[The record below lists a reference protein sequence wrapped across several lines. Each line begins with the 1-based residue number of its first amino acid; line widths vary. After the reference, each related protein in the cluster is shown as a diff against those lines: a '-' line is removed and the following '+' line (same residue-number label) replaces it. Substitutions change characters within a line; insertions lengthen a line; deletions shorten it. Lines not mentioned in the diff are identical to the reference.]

1 MGFLKSLSIR
11 GKLYCA
17 IAILVFSFAGV
28 AAIGIFGM
36 WFLSGVRAYVG
47 GESLLAKAQ
56 KNAVYSLSEYALFRD
71 EADYKKFER
80 DIKIPLGDRKAR
92 LELQKRN
99 PNLGAAYDGFVE
111 GGNRPDDIEG
121 MILIFLYFQRLSY
134 FKRAVMF
141 WREGDDDVARLQKI
155 AAQLHQSISSHQGS
169 PPNIRPYLEKISR
182 INDALTAL
190 ESNFSFTLGEASR
203 WLKRTLFWA
212 MIAFLAL
219 IGLPSIYISL
229 SIGEEIA
236 SGIREA
242 SIAAAKVAAGDLSAR
257 LPFAGNDELGR
268 LAADF
273 NHMAESLAQMEREM
287 KSFSYS
293 VAHDLRAPLRA
304 IEGFSHF
311 LIEDYSDRLGE
322 QGKDYLNRI
331 GLGCQRMGQLIDDLL
346 ALANVTR
353 QEMKS
358 EKTDLR
364 EIAKSVMEKIEE
376 AEPNRR
382 VEFSV
387 PARIEAFGDPGL
399 LKIVLENLIG
409 NAWKFTSKT
418 ENARI
423 EIGSTQKDGETA
435 YFVKDNGAGFDMKY
449 VDKIFDP
456 FQRLHSQSDFPGQGL
471 GLAIVSRIVHR
482 HGGRIWAEGEVG
494 KGAALYFTLGG
505 VERGG
510 LNGNQRRNDTSSGG

>member
-1 MGFLKSLSIR
+1 MSLESEFARARVLGWVLLVSSSFLIVMVGGAHYWGLRRAAPAARGSFLEVEEVGFLL
-11 GKLYCA
+11 
-17 IAILVFSFAGV
+17 IAILILLVLRLLRQEVLEKVKQGDFFMSVLHNLGEGVV
-28 AAIGIFGM
+28 AADE
-36 WFLSGVRAYVG
+36 SGRFTVFNPMARQIM
-47 GESLLAKAQ
+47 GE
-56 KNAVYSLSEYALFRD
+56 
-71 EADYKKFER
+71 
-80 DIKIPLGDRKAR
+80 
-92 LELQKRN
+92 
-99 PNLGAAYDGFVE
+99 
-111 GGNRPDDIEG
+111 
-121 MILIFLYFQRLSY
+121 
-134 FKRAVMF
+134 
-141 WREGDDDVARLQKI
+141 
-155 AAQLHQSISSHQGS
+155 
-169 PPNIRPYLEKISR
+169 
-182 INDALTAL
+182 
-190 ESNFSFTLGEASR
+190 
-203 WLKRTLFWA
+203 
-212 MIAFLAL
+212 
-219 IGLPSIYISL
+219 
-229 SIGEEIA
+229 
-236 SGIREA
+236 
-242 SIAAAKVAAGDLSAR
+242 GDLSDYPKDWAKNHGIYYTDKTNLAKHED
-257 LPFAGNDELGR
+257 LPMVRALRGESTDGAEFFIKNAENPEGIFIKVAGRPLMDKNGKRAGGAVVLTNITYQKVAQEQMEGLNR
-268 LAADF
+268 KLLNLAANLTQSNKELED
-273 NHMAESLAQMEREM
+273 
-287 KSFSYS
+287 FSYS

-304 IEGFSHF
+304 IEGFSQF
-311 LIEDYSDRLGE
+311 LIEDYYNRLDD

-346 ALANVTR
+346 ALANITR
-353 QEMKS
+353 QEIKS

-505 VERGG
+505 IERGG
-510 LNGNQRRNDTSSGG
+510 LNGNGGGMGKSENGR